1 MILLLYLTH
10 ILYYNFYK
18 ITLNIEEVRQWF
30 YFCEVSPNN
39 WQLSQTIIQNMS
51 ESQIKLRA
59 FLKNLS
65 HITSEAKVTRN
76 WELFSEKWGE
86 SDTLFSKMRRKWHDL
101 RRKWQ
106 DLRWKW
112 HFALKKEAKVTP
124 SEVKVTLFEATWGE
138 TKIPRFTRFSKN
150 GGNGK

>member
-86 SDTLFSKMRRKWHDL
+86 SDTLFSKMRRKWH
-101 RRKWQ
+101 
-106 DLRWKW
+106 
-112 HFALKKEAKVTP
+112 FALKNEAKVTL
-124 SEVKVTLFEATWGE
+124 SEATWGE